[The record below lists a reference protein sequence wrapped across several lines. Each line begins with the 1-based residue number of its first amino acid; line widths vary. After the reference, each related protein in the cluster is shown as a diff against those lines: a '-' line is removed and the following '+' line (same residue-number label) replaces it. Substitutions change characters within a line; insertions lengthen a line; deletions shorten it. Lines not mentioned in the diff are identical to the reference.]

1 MIYSRY
7 PSQKDEVAYDFESAK
22 DRIIGLKNH
31 LVRTMAQEK
40 CKEDIL
46 SNLTSSQALLTMDWA
61 MKYLPR
67 RFREAQQDWFGKKGI
82 SWHVTVAVMKS
93 GSEFEVKSLIMIQ
106 ITKKP

>member
-1 MIYSRY
+1 MFYSRY

-67 RFREAQQDWFGKKGI
+67 RFREAQQHF
-82 SWHVTVAVMKS
+82 SFTHRYT
-93 GSEFEVKSLIMIQ
+93 
-106 ITKKP
+106 TKIRNTLS